1 MQEKPGM
8 PVHIAAATEQETHTH
23 THICATLPAVMSM
36 AGHALPL
43 SGLPQTLSLTVTFCT
58 VIGTPGSSLRATA
71 RTVLTAGR
79 AAATAAG
86 FLCPCG
92 LLPLRLRLL
101 PVAAGLLTTT
111 VTPAM
116 LIGSQAAALRE
127 C

>member
-1 MQEKPGM
+1 MHTAACCQ
-8 PVHIAAATEQETHTH
+8 VHGATHFE
-23 THICATLPAVMSM
+23 CP
-36 AGHALPL
+36 
-43 SGLPQTLSLTVTFCT
+43 GLPQTLSFTVTFCT

-79 AAATAAG
+79 AAAAAAG
-86 FLCPCG
+86 FLDPCD
-92 LLPLRLRLL
+92 LLPLRLCLL
-101 PVAAGLLTTT
+101 PVAAALLTTT